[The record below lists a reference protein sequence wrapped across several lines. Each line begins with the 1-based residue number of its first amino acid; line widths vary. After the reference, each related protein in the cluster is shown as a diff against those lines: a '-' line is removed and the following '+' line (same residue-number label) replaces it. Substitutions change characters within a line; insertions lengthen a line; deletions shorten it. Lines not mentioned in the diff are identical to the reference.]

1 MEEIGAQII
10 QELGINA
17 YLIWM
22 YLKEKSKIPPIKEI
36 AEALGRQERTV
47 RRWVKEL
54 KQRGYL
60 ATSR

>member
-1 MEEIGAQII
+1 MEEIGTLII

-17 YLIWM
+17 YLTWL
-22 YLKEKSKIPPIKEI
+22 YLKEKNNIPPIKEI

-54 KQRGYL
+54 KERGYL
-60 ATSR
+60 ATDR